1 MYYIYILECSDGSL
15 YTGYTND
22 LKNRLKM
29 HNSGKGAKYTRG
41 RLPALLVYYETFDT
55 KSEAMKR
62 ECEIKSLSRPD
73 KIKLIELMDKKEI
86 QILLQ
91 I

>member
-1 MYYIYILECSDGSL
+1 MYYIYILECSDGSF

-22 LKNRLKM
+22 VKKRLQV
-29 HNSGKGAKYTRG
+29 HNSGNGAKYTRG
-41 RLPALLVYYETFDT
+41 RLPAQLVYFEIFDT

-62 ECEIKSLSRPD
+62 ECEIKSLSRPE
-73 KIKLIELMDKKEI
+73 KIKLIDFIDKKEI